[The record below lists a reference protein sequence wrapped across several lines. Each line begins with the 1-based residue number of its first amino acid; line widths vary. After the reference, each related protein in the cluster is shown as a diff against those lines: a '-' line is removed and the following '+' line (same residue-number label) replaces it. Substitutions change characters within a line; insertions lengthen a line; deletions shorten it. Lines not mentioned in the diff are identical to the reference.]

1 MTKQIKNDSFF
12 KSNKGFSLLETIVA
26 LFIVTMALGSLLT
39 LYAQSLG
46 IQKLVSD
53 KYTAIFLANQ
63 GMEIV
68 KNAADNEIANGSDF
82 INVVVPATN
91 NAAVFASQP
100 LTGAFNRFTRV
111 VEIDRGNP
119 PSDFRFNV
127 TSTVSWPGR
136 NAIQRVRSVY
146 FIFNANLHD

>member
-91 NAAVFASQP
+91 NAAVFASQ
-100 LTGAFNRFTRV
+100 
-111 VEIDRGNP
+111 
-119 PSDFRFNV
+119 
-127 TSTVSWPGR
+127 
-136 NAIQRVRSVY
+136 
-146 FIFNANLHD
+146 